1 MGTGYRIGKILI
13 DGGAV
18 VNLMS
23 ERVAKRLGLILQE
36 NDDIVIRTAIN
47 EIRSIRYCAYFYIDI
62 ADAVAQIR
70 ACVMDIPQ
78 SYSLVLGRKWL
89 YQDRAFGDYERNL

>member
-13 DGGAV
+13 DSGAV
-18 VNLMS
+18 VNLMP

-47 EIRSIRYCAYFYIDI
+47 EICSIRYCAYFYIDI
-62 ADAVAQIR
+62 ADAVA
-70 ACVMDIPQ
+70 
-78 SYSLVLGRKWL
+78 
-89 YQDRAFGDYERNL
+89 